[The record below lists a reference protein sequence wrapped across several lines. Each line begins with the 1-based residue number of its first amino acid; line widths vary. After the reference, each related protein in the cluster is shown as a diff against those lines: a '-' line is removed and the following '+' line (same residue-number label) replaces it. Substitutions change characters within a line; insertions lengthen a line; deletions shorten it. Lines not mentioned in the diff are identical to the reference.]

1 MKAKSKKV
9 FSIIKHIILITI
21 CIIMIFP
28 FYWMIATAFKDT
40 YAVYE
45 YPPKIFPNP
54 LVVSNFGKVWE
65 LLPFGQAFVNSIK
78 IVLTVVVIQL
88 LTASMAAFAFA
99 KLQFKFRELIFL
111 LVLATMM
118 IPEQVI
124 MIPLFQ
130 MFQKVGLIDTHLGLI
145 LPTAFCYPCLNSC
158 KAMIIQENTV
168 LFAKQRKSDIR
179 ISSTKKQSREKKYPY
194 VKAGKG
200 SIAGAKNMA

>member
-1 MKAKSKKV
+1 MRVESKKV
-9 FSIIKHIILITI
+9 FSVIKHIILIAI

-28 FYWMIATAFKDT
+28 FYWMIATAFKET

-45 YPPKIFPNP
+45 YPPKIFPDP
-54 LVVSNFGKVWE
+54 LVFSNFRKVWE
-65 LLPFGQAFVNSIK
+65 LVPFGRAFVNSIK

-130 MFQKVGLIDTHLGLI
+130 MFQKQG
-145 LPTAFCYPCLNSC
+145 
-158 KAMIIQENTV
+158 
-168 LFAKQRKSDIR
+168 
-179 ISSTKKQSREKKYPY
+179 
-194 VKAGKG
+194 
-200 SIAGAKNMA
+200 

>member
-88 LTASMAAFAFA
+88 LTASMAAFSFA
-99 KLQFKFRELIFL
+99 I
-111 LVLATMM
+111 
-118 IPEQVI
+118 IVI
-124 MIPLFQ
+124 INVKNM
-130 MFQKVGLIDTHLGLI
+130 VGD
-145 LPTAFCYPCLNSC
+145 
-158 KAMIIQENTV
+158 IIGSV
-168 LFAKQRKSDIR
+168 IR
-179 ISSTKKQSREKKYPY
+179 INLVHALAPST
-194 VKAGKG
+194 
-200 SIAGAKNMA
+200 MAAS

>member
-111 LVLATMM
+111 LVLANYRDKELYELLERES
-118 IPEQVI
+118 P
-124 MIPLFQ
+124 
-130 MFQKVGLIDTHLGLI
+130 I
-145 LPTAFCYPCLNSC
+145 LSGEL
-158 KAMIIQENTV
+158 K
-168 LFAKQRKSDIR
+168 RKGNYR
-179 ISSTKKQSREKKYPY
+179 KLPVYFKE
-194 VKAGKG
+194 
-200 SIAGAKNMA
+200 

>member
-1 MKAKSKKV
+1 
-9 FSIIKHIILITI
+9 
-21 CIIMIFP
+21 MIFP

-118 IPEQVI
+118 IQAGVTKDDVD
-124 MIPLFQ
+124 LLTHFYVLAC
-130 MFQKVGLIDTHLGLI
+130 VGLLESWLLGEIDRTPEELI
-145 LPTAFCYPCLNSC
+145 AFLDRILKEHICGARFCWS
-158 KAMIIQENTV
+158 KAVPEHS
-168 LFAKQRKSDIR
+168 A
-179 ISSTKKQSREKKYPY
+179 E
-194 VKAGKG
+194 
-200 SIAGAKNMA
+200 

>member
-78 IVLTVVVIQL
+78 IVLTVVVISTFNSFNGCL
-88 LTASMAAFAFA
+88 C
-99 KLQFKFRELIFL
+99 
-111 LVLATMM
+111 VC
-118 IPEQVI
+118 
-124 MIPLFQ
+124 
-130 MFQKVGLIDTHLGLI
+130 KVAI
-145 LPTAFCYPCLNSC
+145 
-158 KAMIIQENTV
+158 
-168 LFAKQRKSDIR
+168 
-179 ISSTKKQSREKKYPY
+179 
-194 VKAGKG
+194 
-200 SIAGAKNMA
+200 